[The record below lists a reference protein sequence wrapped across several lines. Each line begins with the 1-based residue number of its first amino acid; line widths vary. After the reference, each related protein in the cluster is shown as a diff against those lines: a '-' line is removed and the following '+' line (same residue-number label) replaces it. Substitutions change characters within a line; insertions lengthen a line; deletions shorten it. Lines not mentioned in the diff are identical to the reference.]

1 MDILD
6 KIKSRILI
14 NENGCW
20 EWSRALDTS
29 GYGLVYLNKDKR
41 LEKVHRVMFELHN
54 GQIDKS
60 LVVCHNCNNRKCCNP
75 EHLRLD
81 TVKSNIDDRMRD
93 KKHHWTK
100 LNREQVNEIF
110 KLHSEGL
117 GYLNIS
123 RRFNVSKGTIAA
135 IIKKRAWNWE
145 EIRK

>member
-54 GQIDKS
+54 GQIDKA

-81 TVKSNIDDRMRD
+81 TVKSNID
-93 KKHHWTK
+93 
-100 LNREQVNEIF
+100 EI
-110 KLHSEGL
+110 G
-117 GYLNIS
+117 
-123 RRFNVSKGTIAA
+123 
-135 IIKKRAWNWE
+135 RAHV
-145 EIRK
+145 